1 MSCVQVD
8 IALSAHELELA
19 YQGVSQVSCIAR
31 DGRRIQFPV
40 NILWPFITRDGVY
53 GSFEIE
59 FDQYRKFK
67 EIRRLTDHFYD
78 E

>member
-40 NILWPFITRDGVY
+40 KILWPFITHEGVY

-59 FDQYRKFK
+59 FDRQRKFK
-67 EIRRLTDHFYD
+67 NIRKI
-78 E
+78 